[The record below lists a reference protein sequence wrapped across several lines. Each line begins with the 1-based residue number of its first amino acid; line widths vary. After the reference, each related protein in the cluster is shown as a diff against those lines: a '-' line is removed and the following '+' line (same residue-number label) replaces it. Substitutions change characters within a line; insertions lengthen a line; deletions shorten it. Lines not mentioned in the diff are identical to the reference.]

1 MLIAAIL
8 ARRLEGG
15 DFAIAKSS
23 RYSMKKE
30 FQSTIS
36 MRHSL
41 IPSTYSGNNSMKR
54 YSTILIAIVGLTL
67 LPSHARAQEH
77 EGCFL
82 VDPKGRVIEL
92 EGLCATP
99 EVPSQEAANGLPPV
113 PGIPSANVGD
123 GIIRVPIKYRAA
135 GTPVVDVKFNGA
147 QTFEMLVDTGATG
160 TVITPAM
167 ADALGVEETGTAI
180 VSTASAREVEMPLGL
195 VQSIDVGGVT
205 IQDVEVGISDA
216 LDLGLLGQDLLGQYD
231 ITIRNDVIEF
241 HAR

>member
-1 MLIAAIL
+1 
-8 ARRLEGG
+8 
-15 DFAIAKSS
+15 
-23 RYSMKKE
+23 
-30 FQSTIS
+30 
-36 MRHSL
+36 
-41 IPSTYSGNNSMKR
+41 MKR
-54 YSTILIAIVGLTL
+54 HSTILMAIVGLAL
-67 LPSHARAQEH
+67 FSSSARAQEY

-92 EGLCATP
+92 EGLCP
-99 EVPSQEAANGLPPV
+99 SPVVPSEAAANGLPPV
-113 PGIPSANVGD
+113 PGVPSSNIGD

-135 GTPVVDVKFNGA
+135 GTPVVDVKFNGS

-167 ADALGVEETGTAI
+167 ADALGIEETGTAI
-180 VSTASAREVEMPLGL
+180 FGTASAREVEMPLGL

-205 IQDVEVGISDA
+205 IQNVEVSISDA

-241 HAR
+241 HTR